1 MEPTHIEHPLEPI
14 FDARSRVLVLGTMP
28 SPKSREAG
36 FYYAH
41 PQNRFWKVMA
51 ALFEEPEPLGN
62 EARAAFMLERRVA
75 LWDVLASCTIEGAS
89 DASISNAR
97 PNDLSRIGLAA
108 PLEAVFTTGSK
119 ATGLYRRFCAGMLPG
134 VPHVG
139 LPSTSPANARMR
151 LADLVE
157 AYRPLGTRCAE
168 APEPRRVGLR
178 NRGSADVP
186 TVVLPP
192 PPAPSRAGEA
202 ADAGRRQTGVVACE
216 RSYFSAFS
224 GWPWSFCQR
233 SQVE

>member
-89 DASISNAR
+89 DAERPLAHRLGRAAR
-97 PNDLSRIGLAA
+97 SRVHHGLEGDGALPALLCRHASGRAARGLALHEPRERPHA
-108 PLEAVFTTGSK
+108 PGRPR
-119 ATGLYRRFCAGMLPG
+119 GG
-134 VPHVG
+134 VPAAPGRAAPKRLSPGALACATAGRRTFRQSYHR
-139 LPSTSPANARMR
+139 LPRPVAR
-151 LADLVE
+151 
-157 AYRPLGTRCAE
+157 
-168 APEPRRVGLR
+168 
-178 NRGSADVP
+178 
-186 TVVLPP
+186 
-192 PPAPSRAGEA
+192 EA

>member
-97 PNDLSRIGLAA
+97 PNDLSHRLGRAARSRVHHGIEGDGALPALLCRHASGRAARGPALHEPRERPHAPGRPRGGVPAA
-108 PLEAVFTTGSK
+108 PGRAAPKRLSPGALAC
-119 ATGLYRRFCAGMLPG
+119 ATAGRQTFRQSYHRLPRP
-134 VPHVG
+134 V
-139 LPSTSPANARMR
+139 AR
-151 LADLVE
+151 
-157 AYRPLGTRCAE
+157 
-168 APEPRRVGLR
+168 
-178 NRGSADVP
+178 
-186 TVVLPP
+186 
-192 PPAPSRAGEA
+192 EA
-202 ADAGRRQTGVVACE
+202 ADAGRRQAGAAACE

>member
-41 PQNRFWKVMA
+41 PQNRVWKVMA

-151 LADLVE
+151 LANLVE
-157 AYRPLGTRCAE
+157 AYRPLRDAL
-168 APEPRRVGLR
+168 RR
-178 NRGSADVP
+178 SA
-186 TVVLPP
+186 
-192 PPAPSRAGEA
+192 
-202 ADAGRRQTGVVACE
+202 
-216 RSYFSAFS
+216 
-224 GWPWSFCQR
+224 
-233 SQVE
+233 